1 MLQQSIN
8 NNLNCELKWQNFVA
22 RLELQFGKEVF
33 DKWLSKLE
41 LYSLGEFEVIMS
53 VPSKFLRDWVKREY
67 LENGIKQIWRQEMPN
82 LQKFSIIHIEKEQET
97 IASRS
102 ANQTPRQ
109 TSEQT
114 SEKGDN
120 LVNLSKYDNVFALGT
135 DLNPKFTFD
144 NFIAGKANQLVFKAA
159 KIMAGEQNQAISTA
173 DINPL
178 FLYGGVG
185 LGKTHLGQAIAW
197 QTKESNK
204 KSKAVYLSAE
214 RFMHQFVQSIRSK
227 DVVEFKEKFRSI
239 DLLIID
245 DLQFITGK
253 EGTQEELLYTI
264 SSLVEDGKK
273 VVLICDRSPGDLN
286 NIGDKLKSRMSA
298 GMVADFKCPD
308 YETRLEILKSKAN
321 GLDIDIAVL
330 ELLAG
335 KINSSVRDL
344 EGALKKLVA
353 NQIFTG
359 EAVSLQSANVLLQDL
374 FRTNGSIITMADIK
388 KQVANHFAVGL
399 KDLDSADR
407 SRKFVRPRQI
417 AMYFC
422 KSLTSKSLPDIGSA
436 FGGKNHATVIH
447 AVKTVEKLMLEDL
460 EFANQ
465 VRAIEDKISG

>member
-1 MLQQSIN
+1 MLQQTNHNSN
-8 NNLNCELKWQNFVA
+8 YDSKWQNFLA
-22 RLELQFGKEVF
+22 KLELQFGKEIF
-33 DKWLSKLE
+33 DKWLGKLE
-41 LYSLGEFEVIMS
+41 LYSLGDYEVIMS
-53 VPSKFLRDWVKREY
+53 VPSKFLRDWIKREY
-67 LENGIKQIWRQEMPN
+67 LENGIKQIWREEMPN
-82 LQKFSIIHIEKEQET
+82 LQKFSIIHIEKELET
-97 IASRS
+97 KAEE
-102 ANQTPRQ
+102 ALNQAT
-109 TSEQT
+109 
-114 SEKGDN
+114 KKADN
-120 LVNLSKYDNVFALGT
+120 VVSLSKYDNVFALGT

-144 NFIAGKANQLVFKAA
+144 NFIAGKSNQLVFKAA
-159 KIMAGEQNQAISTA
+159 KIMAGEENPAIAVS

-197 QTKESNK
+197 QTKEANK

-308 YETRLEILKSKAN
+308 YETRLEILKSKAKN
-321 GLDIDIAVL
+321 LDVAGEVL
-330 ELLAG
+330 ELLAS

-353 NQIFTG
+353 NQVFTG
-359 EAVSLQSANVLLQDL
+359 EEVNLQSANVLLQDL
-374 FRTNGSIITMADIK
+374 FRTNGSVVTISDIK
-388 KQVANHFAVGL
+388 KQVAGHFAIAV

-407 SRKFVRPRQI
+407 SRKFARPRQV
-417 AMYFC
+417 AMYFS
-422 KSLTSKSLPDIGSA
+422 KILTSKSLPDIGAA

-447 AVKTVEKLMLEDL
+447 AVKSVEKLMLADS

-465 VRAIEDKISG
+465 VRAISDKISS